1 MNGLNG
7 WGVGG
12 SWLKCVCVL
21 CVCCVCVCVCVCYPS
36 TKLLPVP
43 LLTSAPP
50 YPPWVMCLQAATT
63 DICPP
68 LPPPPGG

>member
-21 CVCCVCVCVCVCYPS
+21 CVCCVCVCVCV
-36 TKLLPVP
+36 LPKH
-43 LLTSAPP
+43 
-50 YPPWVMCLQAATT
+50 QATACATT

-68 LPPPPGG
+68 LPPLGDVLAGCHY